1 MTLVH
6 LLNYYY
12 LLTLSRCNK
21 KNPLESPGS
30 GRIMTRIRT
39 KVKWFVACDTSHPSI
54 IYKNSSSLL
63 NYKQHSSI
71 CQYPTMIKIPF
82 KNSRIASWSGSPPE
96 SNRLL
101 LVTNLTPPGMSSTF
115 VDNLWVILL
124 TDKHTQRHKLNLFK
138 LLLLL
143 LKILVS
149 YRYKTHNSSN
159 RSCKR

>member
-39 KVKWFVACDTSHPSI
+39 KVKWFVACDTFHPSI

-71 CQYPTMIKIPF
+71 CQYPTMIKIPV
-82 KNSRIASWSGSPPE
+82 SRRDPDRHQNLIGCCYSHKSHASR
-96 SNRLL
+96 N
-101 LVTNLTPPGMSSTF
+101 
-115 VDNLWVILL
+115 VIDIRRQPLSYPADRQ
-124 TDKHTQRHKLNLFK
+124 THTKAQ
-138 LLLLL
+138 
-143 LKILVS
+143 
-149 YRYKTHNSSN
+149 T
-159 RSCKR
+159 